1 MESLP
6 DRFGNDLLVDV
17 CKGGV
22 VTVCVINRRS
32 IIISP
37 LSLTNPKLS
46 STMSKIRVLPDSLA
60 NKIAAGEV
68 VERPASIVKELIENS
83 IDAGAKNIEV
93 AVESGGRR
101 LIRIGDNGE
110 GMARDDAI
118 LAFERHATS
127 KLKTAEDLE
136 AIVTLGFRGE
146 ALASIASV
154 AKVRLRTQTA
164 SDIVG
169 SEIEISGGR
178 MLNVR
183 DIAFTPGAEFE
194 IRDLFFNVPAR
205 RKFLKSEATESF
217 HIANLVTHYA
227 LANPQLAFRL
237 TNNNRE
243 SIRAT
248 PAADLRERAYQLF
261 GGEFIASLIEV
272 GGEAG
277 EMRVRGFV
285 SSPSATR
292 TTKDSQYFFI
302 NGRYVRDKVISRAL
316 IEAYRA
322 MIPAGVYPSAMLF
335 VEMPPHEVDVNVH
348 PAKTEVRFVR
358 GTIVHD
364 LIRDAV
370 RSAIGSS
377 KAAATLFAKRVAEPT
392 PKPTAEQFPSHIFDP
407 KPPQVSREELR
418 AAFRLQAPPPIPQQT
433 RIDLV
438 STATSKERVEPDV
451 DPVSTTTG
459 NQQVDPDA
467 EPVSTATGSER
478 VDLSEP
484 DPIQLYG
491 HRLGCLGAK
500 GADSNSQLK
509 PAQNLTLIAD
519 EVNPLGQMHNSFI
532 IATDR
537 TGLLL
542 IDQHVAHERILFE
555 QHWNALRRKKVE
567 TQRLLIPE
575 TLDLSPAQAT
585 AFDQLLPELE
595 ENGFELGRL
604 SGRTIAVKAVPAM
617 LGAGVARTLLLE
629 LLDAIEDN
637 RRGLSLDEI
646 RAEIAASL
654 ACRAAIKINMQL
666 APEKMRW
673 LIDELMK
680 KENPATCPHGRPIIL
695 RITARDIEKG
705 FQRT

>member
-1 MESLP
+1 
-6 DRFGNDLLVDV
+6 
-17 CKGGV
+17 
-22 VTVCVINRRS
+22 
-32 IIISP
+32 
-37 LSLTNPKLS
+37 
-46 STMSKIRVLPDSLA
+46 MSKIRVLPDSLA

-83 IDAGAKNIEV
+83 IDAGAKSIEV

-101 LIRIGDNGE
+101 LIRISDTGE
-110 GMARDDAI
+110 GMSRDDAI

-136 AIVTLGFRGE
+136 SIVTLGFRGE

-164 SDIVG
+164 TDIVG

-178 MLNVR
+178 MLGVR

-227 LANPQLAFRL
+227 LANPHLSFKL
-237 TNNNRE
+237 LNNNRE
-243 SIRAT
+243 SIRTT

-272 GGEAG
+272 GGESG
-277 EMRVRGFV
+277 EMRVQGFV

-322 MIPAGVYPSAMLF
+322 MIPSGVYPSAMLF

-358 GTIVHD
+358 STIVHD

-377 KAAATLFAKRVAEPT
+377 KAAVTLFSKPEPEQPST
-392 PKPTAEQFPSHIFDP
+392 KPQDVFRSHIFDE

-418 AAFRLQAPPPIPQQT
+418 AAFKLQAPPPQQSK
-433 RIDLV
+433 IDLV
-438 STATSKERVEPDV
+438 STSTGREQVEA
-451 DPVSTTTG
+451 
-459 NQQVDPDA
+459 DA
-467 EPVSTATGSER
+467 EPVSTTTDADLIGEAEPVSIATGREQ
-478 VDLSEP
+478 VDLELPTP
-484 DPIQLYG
+484 DPIELYG

-500 GADSNSQLK
+500 ANDSNSPLK
-509 PAQNLTLIAD
+509 PAQSLTLIAD

-604 SGRTIAVKAVPAM
+604 SGRTVAIKAIPAM

-629 LLDAIEDN
+629 LMDAIEDS

-654 ACRAAIKINMQL
+654 ACRAAIKINMTL

-695 RITARDIEKG
+695 RITAREIEKG

>member
-1 MESLP
+1 
-6 DRFGNDLLVDV
+6 
-17 CKGGV
+17 
-22 VTVCVINRRS
+22 
-32 IIISP
+32 
-37 LSLTNPKLS
+37 
-46 STMSKIRVLPDSLA
+46 MSKIRVLPDSLA

-83 IDAGAKNIEV
+83 IDAGAKSIEV

-101 LIRIGDNGE
+101 LIRISDNGE
-110 GMARDDAI
+110 GMNRDDAI

-127 KLKTAEDLE
+127 KLKTAEDLD

-164 SDIVG
+164 TDIVG

-178 MLNVR
+178 MLSVR
-183 DIAFTPGAEFE
+183 DIAFTQGAEFE

-227 LANPQLAFRL
+227 LANPQLSFRL
-237 TNNNRE
+237 MNNNRE
-243 SIRAT
+243 SIRTT
-248 PAADLRERAYQLF
+248 PAANLRDRAYQLF
-261 GGEFIASLIEV
+261 GGEFIGGLIEV

-335 VEMPPHEVDVNVH
+335 VEMPPSEVDVNVH

-377 KAAATLFAKRVAEPT
+377 KAAVTLFAKPEPASAPT
-392 PKPTAEQFPSHIFDP
+392 TAETFRSHIFDE

-418 AAFRLQAPPPIPQQT
+418 AAFKLQAPQPIPHQPKMDMSGAIET
-433 RIDLV
+433 VNVSIEGFGDEIEEV
-438 STATSKERVEPDV
+438 STASSDADR
-451 DPVSTTTG
+451 VSTTTSREHI
-459 NQQVDPDA
+459 DF
-467 EPVSTATGSER
+467 
-478 VDLSEP
+478 EP
-484 DPIQLYG
+484 DPLQLYG

-500 GADSNSQLK
+500 AADSNSQLK

-567 TQRLLIPE
+567 TQRLLLPE

-585 AFDQLLPELE
+585 AFDQLMPELE

-604 SGRTIAVKAVPAM
+604 SGRTVAIKAIPAM
-617 LGAGVARTLLLE
+617 LGPGVARTLLLE
-629 LLDAIEDN
+629 LLDAIEEN

-654 ACRAAIKINMQL
+654 ACRAAIKINMPL

-695 RITARDIEKG
+695 RITAREIEKG